1 MFTIKVQPPA
11 FSGSPVS
18 INNDYLTIKD
28 AIQAYSQ
35 IKNEISTQGVS
46 FYRQNIKNYHPS
58 VLRKET
64 SSKGGFI
71 LICKKEIKK

>member
-11 FSGSPVS
+11 FSGSPVT
-18 INNDYLTIKD
+18 IDTEYKTIKE
-28 AIQAYSQ
+28 AMKAYSF
-35 IKNEISTQGVS
+35 IKTEAVKQGIS
-46 FYRQNIKNYHPS
+46 FYRQNIKNYCPS

-71 LICKKEIKK
+71 LISKKGN